1 MYSAPNSAPYNF
13 TSMFNMTDRRGK
25 LPLDKPCPGTLLDKI
40 QNTPEFSK
48 FSYMVKL
55 ANLEGVLNSTQANLT
70 VFIPTDTS
78 LKNINDNIF
87 INMDSTTAWYIVKTS
102 IIKNRIPSEILED
115 SPAAYYY
122 TLSECNRLFI
132 TNVSGIT
139 YIDDNIKI
147 IKKDI
152 LCTNGIIHVIDGL
165 IYPIIT

>member
-55 ANLEGVLNSTQANLT
+55 ANFEGLLNSAQANFTL
-70 VFIPTDTS
+70 FIPSDTS

-122 TLSECNRLFI
+122 TTDTANRLFI
-132 TNVSGIT
+132 TNLNSIT
-139 YIDDNIKI
+139 TINNNVTI
-147 IKKDI
+147 IKKDV
-152 LCTNGIIHVIDGL
+152 LSSNGIIHVVDNL
-165 IYPIIT
+165 IIPHII